1 MAFTLTDFKSN
12 LFAANVSGGARPSL
26 FKITISDSSNEYSL
40 NSTESILV
48 KAANIPAAN
57 IAALPVN
64 YAGRAYKMTGFRT
77 YDPWTVTI
85 INDENF
91 DIRVKIM
98 DWMTR
103 LAGDLDGTR
112 STYFGQTNTSGEAT
126 VTQVDANGND
136 VHTYKFYNLWP
147 TELGEIALDWSSDAI
162 EEYTCTWAYDYWS
175 HGKNQEDYSSFIPPQ
190 T

>member
-26 FKITISDSSNEYSL
+26 FKITISDSSSEYSL

-77 YDPWTVTI
+77 YDPWTVRI
-85 INDENF
+85 IID
-91 DIRVKIM
+91 
-98 DWMTR
+98 
-103 LAGDLDGTR
+103 
-112 STYFGQTNTSGEAT
+112 
-126 VTQVDANGND
+126 
-136 VHTYKFYNLWP
+136 
-147 TELGEIALDWSSDAI
+147 
-162 EEYTCTWAYDYWS
+162 
-175 HGKNQEDYSSFIPPQ
+175 
-190 T
+190 